1 MQTDNGIM
9 PIALTARA
17 GKDKMGTTVRKAKE
31 AKQMEIDYKEGCK
44 RMLDKIIDERI
55 LKKIYNLIAIYYA
68 KA

>member
-1 MQTDNGIM
+1 M
-9 PIALTARA
+9 PIALTART

-31 AKQMEIDYKEGCK
+31 VQKMEIDYKEGCK
-44 RMLDKIIDERI
+44 RMLDKIMDARM